1 MTVNAFSLGCC
12 VLSAGFSSP
21 SVRLLRQHLFNLVLT
36 FFCLLFWVSLPA
48 ASNTLSSLHSS
59 VHQDI
64 TVGTK
69 VGTCASSSSSS
80 SSDLLFPAR
89 RLTGPTVHRFSLELV
104 SRLLSSNRVT
114 FHNETEDNQLNQQQQ
129 LITFLKEYSAHFTPL
144 RQITLMFGYTSITV
158 RTRDLSRRRA
168 SLQSWNS

>member
-1 MTVNAFSLGCC
+1 MTANAFSLGCC
-12 VLSAGFSSP
+12 VLSAGSSSP

-48 ASNTLSSLHSS
+48 ASNTLSFLHSS

-69 VGTCASSSSSS
+69 VGTCASSSS

-104 SRLLSSNRVT
+104 SRLLSSNGVT
-114 FHNETEDNQLNQQQQ
+114 FHNETEDNQIKQQQQ

-144 RQITLMFGYTSITV
+144 RQITLMFGYTSVTV
-158 RTRDLSRRRA
+158 RTSGLSRRSA